1 MSLSVALLIFDFF
14 LAQLAMLP
22 YGRDSNGTK
31 LLGNL
36 LTKPSAFYCIPIVLC
51 NLISVKNIVIII
63 IIIII
68 VLL

>member
-31 LLGNL
+31 LLANL
-36 LTKPSAFYCIPIVLC
+36 LTKPFIFYYIPIVLC
-51 NLISVKNIVIII
+51 NLISIKNIVIII
-63 IIIII
+63 IITI